1 MKDNNL
7 YNIPSEACTKI
18 NEWLLKFPDGEKKPA
33 IIYALHLI
41 QKENKYIK
49 SKHVDAV
56 ANFLNIKK
64 IDVYEVASFYSMF
77 ELEKVGKHTISV
89 CTNVSC
95 MLNGSDEIL
104 DYLERKLKIKVGNS
118 SDKFYL
124 KDEREC
130 LAACCGAPIMQVDH
144 KYYENL
150 TKEKIDNIIR
160 DIENEK

>member
-1 MKDNNL
+1 M
-7 YNIPSEACTKI
+7 
-18 NEWLLKFPDGEKKPA
+18 
-33 IIYALHLI
+33 
-41 QKENKYIK
+41 
-49 SKHVDAV
+49 
-56 ANFLNIKK
+56 
-64 IDVYEVASFYSMF
+64 
-77 ELEKVGKHTISV
+77 
-89 CTNVSC
+89 
-95 MLNGSDEIL
+95 
-104 DYLERKLKIKVGNS
+104 ERKLKIKVGNS

>member
-1 MKDNNL
+1 MQDNNI
-7 YNIPSEACTKI
+7 YKIPGEISSKI
-18 NEWLLKFPDGEKKPA
+18 NQWLLKFPDGKKKPV

-49 SKHVDAV
+49 NTHVEAL
-56 ANFLNIKK
+56 ANLLNLKK
-64 IDVYEVASFYSMF
+64 IDVYEIASFYSMF
-77 ELEKVGKHTISV
+77 ELEKIGKHTISV

-104 DYLERKLKIKVGNS
+104 MYLEKKLKIKVGRS
-118 SDKFYL
+118 SDKYFL

-130 LAACCGAPIMQVDH
+130 LAACCGAPMMQIDH

-150 TKEKIDNIIR
+150 TKEKIDKIITE
-160 DIENEK
+160 IENE

>member
-1 MKDNNL
+1 MKEKDL
-7 YNIPSEACTKI
+7 YNIPSESCTKI

-49 SKHVDAV
+49 SKHVDAL
-56 ANFLNIKK
+56 ANLLNLKK

-95 MLNGSDEIL
+95 MLKGSDEIL
-104 DYLERKLKIKVGNS
+104 AYLESKLKIKVGTS
-118 SDKFYL
+118 SDEYFL

-130 LAACCGAPIMQVDH
+130 LAACCGAPMMQVDH
-144 KYYENL
+144 RYYENL
-150 TKEKIDNIIR
+150 TKEKVDKIIR